1 MSSLRTPG
9 GTLPCQRS
17 DSRTSVP
24 QNFKRKKKVLFKQ
37 PSWWSSATATGN
49 EHRWVAG
56 ALCQVSERS
65 ASISGGRPPP
75 VYASDPTCCISV
87 SAGASLGEGT
97 SRATLNRTQARNS
110 ETCGHWGGKGSHP
123 CRKPGCCYFVA
134 CQDMLRM
141 AGVPGTKCHK
151 HFS

>member
-1 MSSLRTPG
+1 MCPPLGLPG
-9 GTLPCQRS
+9 GHSPANALIPGLLS
-17 DSRTSVP
+17 PRTS
-24 QNFKRKKKVLFKQ
+24 REKKIKCCLNNQV
-37 PSWWSSATATGN
+37 GD
-49 EHRWVAG
+49 EHRWVAE

-87 SAGASLGEGT
+87 SVGASLGEGT